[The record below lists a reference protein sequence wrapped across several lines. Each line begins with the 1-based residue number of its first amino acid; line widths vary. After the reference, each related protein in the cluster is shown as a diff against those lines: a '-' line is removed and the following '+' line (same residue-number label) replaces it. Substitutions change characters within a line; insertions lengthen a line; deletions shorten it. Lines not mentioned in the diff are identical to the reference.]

1 MKTMERGVN
10 LCNEQCN
17 EQCLRMA
24 LFLFYNQ
31 RSTAFRLGCFQLNGL
46 MLLFGVLMILQCHDA
61 QEVIEVVFTLNLY
74 SAKRSTMRNYFC
86 ELFSSVKNELM
97 KTNKFHYCSSHLC
110 FRLIALIWRTTKLSS
125 VNLRTSLL
133 KNLNLPKFL

>member
-46 MLLFGVLMILQCHDA
+46 MLLFGVLMILQYHDT

-97 KTNKFHYCSSHLC
+97 KTNKLLFESFVLSLDCSYLENNETVKC
-110 FRLIALIWRTTKLSS
+110 QPQNFSS
-125 VNLRTSLL
+125 KEFKSA
-133 KNLNLPKFL
+133 